1 MHDHDIIIL
10 YTLNDDVMFIS
21 GIQIATDSLVLTVL
35 TGWFLLG
42 CISAMAWNHTDWVC
56 RWIFPSSAAL
66 GLILVLSIVHVFVAE
81 PYSQMVLG
89 SGLWRLRLDPL
100 ACWFVLLLG
109 LVVTAVSA
117 YSASYFREREATPAG
132 LLGLWYHLFLISMM
146 LVVLADSAYLL
157 MLAWEGM
164 AVTSYLLVVSNYR
177 QATTRAA
184 GLLYI
189 LMSQAGGYALLAGF
203 FLLPGQGVVL
213 PWDQPVTTL
222 IPMFATASALALLGG
237 LMKMG
242 VVPLHTWLPEAHP
255 AAPSPVSALMSGV
268 MLKMAVYVV
277 MRWAL
282 LAHPGLMVASALIVA
297 GLVTGL
303 FAVIH
308 AAVQTDM
315 KRLLAYSSMEHMGLI
330 MLAIGL
336 VVLFRSF
343 GQTVWAVMLLAAVLF
358 QVLAHAVFKSL
369 LFLATGTVLH
379 ATGRRNLGYLGGL
392 LKLMPWTGWVSLIGV
407 LSAAGIPFFAGFV
420 AEWIILQALILTPP
434 LGSPLLHMV
443 LPLCGALVALI
454 AALAAY
460 TMVKFYGIVFLG
472 QPREISLLQAHES
485 GRSERLAM
493 SALAIICLLLG
504 LLPTWIWPLL
514 HDLATHLLAQPV
526 LSGAEPVMGVL
537 TPMGLNRASYAPA
550 TLLLML
556 LSIVLLSL
564 FVLRP
569 FFRLRSRQ
577 APAWDC
583 GFGGLDQRM
592 QDTAEGFGQPIRQ
605 IFSPFMEVD
614 LHVPAPQDREP
625 RYAITVRDYT
635 DTRLYQPLR
644 RLYAAVVKASQ
655 FLEGDLRC
663 SILWVL
669 LSLVA
674 MLLTVFLGGWA

>member
-1 MHDHDIIIL
+1 MDPG
-10 YTLNDDVMFIS
+10 V
-21 GIQIATDSLVLTVL
+21 LVLSVL
-35 TGWFLLG
+35 VGWFVLG
-42 CISAMAWNHTDWVC
+42 CISALAWNHTEWVC
-56 RWIFPSSAAL
+56 RWIFPTSALL
-66 GLILVLSIVHVFVAE
+66 GLILTFSMVRASVMDPFV
-81 PYSQMVLG
+81 PVDIG
-89 SGLWRLRLDPL
+89 SGLWHLHADAL

-109 LVVTAVSA
+109 LLVTAIST
-117 YSASYFREREATPAG
+117 YSSSYFREREATPAG
-132 LLGLWYHLFLISMM
+132 LLGFWYHLFLISMA
-146 LVVLADSAYLL
+146 LVVLADCSYLL

-164 AVTSYLLVVSNYR
+164 AVSSYLLVVSNYR
-177 QATTRAA
+177 QSSTRAA
-184 GLLYI
+184 GLLY
-189 LMSQAGGYALLAGF
+189 LLVSQAGGYALLAGF
-203 FLLPGQGVVL
+203 LLLSREGVLL
-213 PWDQPVTTL
+213 PWDHPEL
-222 IPMFATASALALLGG
+222 AMMPMLAPASALALLGG

-282 LAHPGLMVASALIVA
+282 LVHSGIIVSSLLIVA

-330 MLAIGL
+330 MLALGM
-336 VVLFRSF
+336 VVLFRLL
-343 GQTVWAVMLLAAVLF
+343 GQEAWAVMLLTAVLF

-392 LKLMPWTGWVSLIGV
+392 LKLMPWTGWVTLVGV

-420 AEWIILQALILTPP
+420 AEWIIIQALILTPA
-434 LGSPLLHMV
+434 LGNPLLHMV

-472 QPREISLLQAHES
+472 QPREASLLQAHES
-485 GRSERLAM
+485 GWSERLAM
-493 SALAIICLLLG
+493 CALAVLCVFLG
-504 LLPTWIWPLL
+504 LLPTSIWSLL
-514 HDLATHLLAQPV
+514 YHLAAHLLNQSVPAVFLPGSAV
-526 LSGAEPVMGVL
+526 LS
-537 TPMGLNRASYAPA
+537 PMGLNRASYAPFI
-550 TLLLML
+550 LMLML
-556 LSIVLLSL
+556 LAMVLLIL
-564 FVLRP
+564 FLLRP
-569 FFRLRSRQ
+569 FLSRPSRQ

-605 IFSPFMEVD
+605 IFSPFMEVE
-614 LHVPAPQDREP
+614 LHVPTPDDREP
-625 RYAITVRDYT
+625 RYSITVRDYT
-635 DTRLYQPLR
+635 DTRFYQPLR
-644 RLYAAVVKASQ
+644 YLYALLVRLSA
-655 FLEGDLRC
+655 FLEGDLRR

-669 LSLVA
+669 LSIVA
-674 MLLTVFLGGWA
+674 MLLTVFLGGVS